1 MQRVLAY
8 ISLVLCLLSTTRSFA
23 QLHFPQHEG
32 EKAVYNASIT
42 MPKGSLSGICM
53 LVQDSDSIKGA
64 IVNEFGVSFLDF
76 VYTSKD
82 DKVHL
87 ASVIAMMDKW
97 YIRIVLESDLQHVIH
112 ELKDGNGSY
121 IDEKY
126 KISYN
131 FVPLNEQPEK
141 DDDGTELP
149 DWSQHD

>member
-8 ISLVLCLLSTTRSFA
+8 ISIVLCLLCATRSFA
-23 QLHFPQHEG
+23 QQHFPQNEG

-53 LVQDSDSIKGA
+53 LVQDGDSIKGA
-64 IVNEFGVSFLDF
+64 IVNEFGVSLLDF

-97 YIRIVLESDLQHVIH
+97 YIRKVLESDLQHVIH
-112 ELKDGNGSY
+112 ELKEGNGNY

-149 DWSQHD
+149 D